1 MIEIMWGAILYVKQ
15 ITTRC
20 WIKLRYTFCVNL
32 MLSKRGNYV
41 VLSALALA
49 WAYDSREY
57 RKIREVVSSVKVP
70 QTFASQILAG
80 LVRAELASSKAGKD
94 GGYILTRPPEEITM
108 LEIIEAGEG
117 PLRAERC
124 ALKDGPCQWDF
135 VCPLHWIWGDAITAF
150 RETLASVTLAN
161 LVENDQA
168 LKLKTFPM
176 PTESHRPAALLL
188 KKG

>member
-1 MIEIMWGAILYVKQ
+1 M
-15 ITTRC
+15 
-20 WIKLRYTFCVNL
+20 NL

-49 WAYDSREY
+49 WAYESGEY
-57 RKIREVVSSVKVP
+57 RKIREVVSSVNVP

-80 LVRAELASSKAGKD
+80 LVRAKLATSKAGKE
-94 GGYILTRPPEEITM
+94 GGYMLTRAPEEITM

-117 PLRAERC
+117 PLKAERC

-135 VCPLHWIWGDAITAF
+135 ACPLHWIWGDAIAAF
-150 RETLASVTLAN
+150 RETLAHVTLAT
-161 LVENDQA
+161 LVENDKA
-168 LKLKTFPM
+168 LEEQTFPL
-176 PTESHRPAALLL
+176 PEVSHRPGALNL